1 MEHQNHSSTTSARP
15 FGLPLVGWIALAGI
29 AAALVAIFV
38 FNVATDKVLIAGLVG
53 LMLFSHL
60 FMHGGHGSHGGHN
73 NQAQRGEAS
82 ADGPARE
89 KSPTSKDDPTGQS
102 GGCH

>member
-1 MEHQNHSSTTSARP
+1 MEHQTHSHNTSARP
-15 FGLPLVGWIALAGI
+15 FGLPLAAWVALAGI

-38 FNVATDKVLIAGLVG
+38 FNVATDNVLIAGFAG

-60 FMHGGHGSHGGHN
+60 FMHGGHGSHDGHGGS
-73 NQAQRGEAS
+73 S
-82 ADGPARE
+82 ATPSSDTDANAE
-89 KSPTSKDDPTGQS
+89 QKNKHTGHS

>member
-60 FMHGGHGSHGGHN
+60 FMHGGHGSHGGHSDSTIPPSDIDTTAG
-73 NQAQRGEAS
+73 Q
-82 ADGPARE
+82 
-89 KSPTSKDDPTGQS
+89 KSKPTGHS

>member
-1 MEHQNHSSTTSARP
+1 MEHQTNSNVTSARP
-15 FGLPLVGWIALAGI
+15 FGLPLTGWVALASI
-29 AAALVAIFV
+29 AAALIAIFV

-60 FMHGGHGSHGGHN
+60 FMHGGHGSHGGHSDS
-73 NQAQRGEAS
+73 S
-82 ADGPARE
+82 ATPSSDTDAKAE
-89 KSPTSKDDPTGQS
+89 QKSKHSGHS

>member
-1 MEHQNHSSTTSARP
+1 MEHQTHSSMTPARR
-15 FGLPLVGWIALAGI
+15 FGLPLAGWIVLAGV

-60 FMHGGHGSHGGHN
+60 FMHGGHGSHGSHG
-73 NQAQRGEAS
+73 GSS
-82 ADGPARE
+82 ATPSNDTDAKVE
-89 KSPTSKDDPTGQS
+89 QKSKHTSHS

>member
-1 MEHQNHSSTTSARP
+1 MEHQTNSNVTSARR
-15 FGLPLVGWIALAGI
+15 FGLPLAGWIALAGV
-29 AAALVAIFV
+29 AAALLAIFV

-73 NQAQRGEAS
+73 NSDTPPSG
-82 ADGPARE
+82 ADANAEQKG
-89 KSPTSKDDPTGQS
+89 KHTGHS